1 MSALANFWRQAK
13 GQRRRW
19 RQEAAR
25 EERKRQKLLRERQMQ
40 EQHLAA
46 RARASEHRYAAERTV
61 AARANANV
69 QPLPVQGASATRQQE
84 AEKTQ
89 HTPEGRGPEGGRER
103 DIAED
108 EEVEEEEEE
117 AMIEEEEEE
126 EEGRARRML
135 TRVLEVAPM
144 HATGVACLC

>member
-1 MSALANFWRQAK
+1 MSALANFWWQAK

-25 EERKRQKLLRERQMQ
+25 EERKRQKLLRELQLQ
-40 EQHLAA
+40 EQHLDA
-46 RARASEHRYAAERTV
+46 RARASEYRYAAERTV
-61 AARANANV
+61 AARASANV
-69 QPLPVQGASATRQQE
+69 PPLSVQGASATRQQE
-84 AEKTQ
+84 EEKTQ
-89 HTPEGRGPEGGRER
+89 HTRAWRGAEGGGER

-108 EEVEEEEEE
+108 QEMEEEKVG
-117 AMIEEEEEE
+117 AMNEEEEEE

-144 HATGVACLC
+144 HATGVACLF